1 MSSSM
6 AAAVLR
12 RGGKRLL
19 AAPLISASRSVDAV
33 SGSSSSQSNKIR
45 SPSRSFSTAEFSPRA
60 GELTNLLESRISS
73 FYTNFQVDE
82 VGRVISV
89 GDGIARV
96 YGLDQIQAAVKGF
109 CDKMP
114 LDKISEYEKAILASV
129 KPDLLQSLKAVLTNE
144 RKEELESF
152 LRETALS
159 YT

>member
-19 AAPLISASRSVDAV
+19 AAPLISASRSVDVV
-33 SGSSSSQSNKIR
+33 SGSSSQSNKIR

-89 GDGIARV
+89 GD
-96 YGLDQIQAAVKGF
+96 AVKGF

-129 KPDLLQSLKAVLTNE
+129 KPDLLQSLKAVLTKE